1 MSYSTYKKFNN
12 NNNILNVND
21 DNISITYIKENDNN
35 NILKKNLS
43 NFNIDNNNFA
53 KNFILHPR
61 TNELINDKIF
71 QFFFQQYF
79 NSKDFHEFKNL
90 NDNEK
95 LNFMIDLYFYVIC
108 DNNNDD
114 NNSINNNNNSNIIID
129 ENNFNNEISDR
140 INLLKN
146 ENSKNNIINL
156 MKKYG
161 IYNLSSNFNNNN
173 YYENY
178 TKNKEDTFNSINN
191 NNNLFNN
198 NINIINTNNKKNNT
212 TTTTTK
218 NIFNTF
224 PFNNNN
230 NLNNNIN
237 NITSYNNNINN
248 NATATTNFLKV
259 DLNNNNIFKIGKI
272 SNGNFYNLNEENIKE
287 IKFSIDKNIF
297 ISKNNE
303 IKEDD
308 QMNFILNKTKTKFNN
323 PNLKKDFLI
332 SLNYKTLKN
341 KNKFSKI
348 NLNNNNKN
356 NNIFYDSFVM
366 TQFSYFPNFS
376 KNMILLKNKNLKNNN
391 NEIIKKLFFNENEI
405 VFFNQN
411 EINKIGILLIN
422 YFKIYNNNK
431 DLKEEN
437 LKYKNKIQN
446 MKELLMNYTN
456 NAKERII
463 GSKKFLDNI
472 NNIN

>member
-43 NFNIDNNNFA
+43 NFNIDKNNFV

-79 NSKDFHEFKNL
+79 NSKEFNEFKNL

-95 LNFMIDLYFYVIC
+95 LNFMIDLYFYVNC

-161 IYNLSSNFNNNN
+161 IYNLSSDNN
-173 YYENY
+173 YFENY

-198 NINIINTNNKKNNT
+198 KINIINTSNKKNNT
-212 TTTTTK
+212 TITTK
-218 NIFNTF
+218 RVFGTF
-224 PFNNNN
+224 S
-230 NLNNNIN
+230 LNNNIN
-237 NITSYNNNINN
+237 NIIFYKDNNINN
-248 NATATTNFLKV
+248 NYTATTNFLKI
-259 DLNNNNIFKIGKI
+259 DLNNMNIFKIGKI
-272 SNGNFYNLNEENIKE
+272 SKGNFYNLNDKNNNNNE
-287 IKFSIDKNIF
+287 IKFSIDKNVF
-297 ISKNNE
+297 ISENNE
-303 IKEDD
+303 IKESN
-308 QMNFILNKTKTKFNN
+308 QMNFIFNKTNIKFNN
-323 PNLKKDFLI
+323 PNLKKDYLI

-348 NLNNNNKN
+348 NLKNIKNNK
-356 NNIFYDSFVM
+356 NIFYDSFVM
-366 TQFSYFPNFS
+366 TQFSFDNNVN
-376 KNMILLKNKNLKNNN
+376 KNLILLKNKNLKNNI
-391 NEIIKKLFFNENEI
+391 NEIIKKIFFNENDI

-411 EINKIGILLIN
+411 EINKIGILLID

-431 DLKEEN
+431 KLKE
-437 LKYKNKIQN
+437 KNEKVI
-446 MKELLMNYTN
+446 MNYTN
-456 NAKERII
+456 NAKERIK
-463 GSKKFLDNI
+463 GSKNFLDNI

>member
-1 MSYSTYKKFNN
+1 MSYSTYKKYNN
-12 NNNILNVND
+12 NNNILNNND

-35 NILKKNLS
+35 NKFLKKNLS
-43 NFNIDNNNFA
+43 NFNNNNSFI
-53 KNFILHPR
+53 KNFIIHPR
-61 TNELINDKIF
+61 MNELINDNIF

-79 NSKDFHEFKNL
+79 KSNDFHEFKNL

-95 LNFMIDLYFYVIC
+95 VNFMIDLYFYVIC

-161 IYNLSSNFNNNN
+161 IYNLSSDNNN
-173 YYENY
+173 YFENY

-446 MKELLMNYTN
+446 MKEVIMNYTN

-472 NNIN
+472 NNNN